1 MTTLNST
8 VNRVQPFIINVFFWI
23 FTAASLLPFL
33 LVVIASLTDEK
44 TIALHGYSY
53 FPVKFSLAAYQFL
66 INDSETILR
75 AYGVTI
81 LTTVIGTLVSVLL
94 TALYAYPISKP
105 DLPFKRSLSF
115 YIFFTMLFGG
125 GLVPW
130 YIVYSQ
136 YFHIKDTIFALIVPN
151 LLMGAFNVLMMR
163 SFFANSIPESVLE
176 SATID
181 GAGEFRIFFQMVV
194 PMSLPVFATVG
205 LFNTLAYWNDWFNS
219 MIFNDN
225 ATLYNLQYLM
235 SKTLTNIQFL
245 TMKTDSSKASELLAT
260 MPTETV
266 RMAMAIIGMGPII
279 LAYPFFQK
287 FYIQG
292 ITVGAVKG

>member
-1 MTTLNST
+1 MNTAAG
-8 VNRVQPFIINVFFWI
+8 RVQSLVIHAFFWI
-23 FTAASLLPFL
+23 FTASSLLPFL
-33 LVVIASLTDEK
+33 LVVMASFTDEK
-44 TIALHGYSY
+44 TISQNGYSF
-53 FPVKFSLAAYQFL
+53 FPEKVSVAAYQFL
-66 INDSETILR
+66 VNDSASILK

-81 LTTVIGTLVSVLL
+81 LTTVLGTVISVFL
-94 TALYAYPISKP
+94 TALYAYPISKA
-105 DLPFKRSLSF
+105 DMPFRRTLSF

-136 YFHIKDTIFALIVPN
+136 YFNIKDTLFALIVPN

-181 GAGEFRIFFQMVV
+181 GAGEFRLFFQMVV

-205 LFNTLAYWNDWFNS
+205 LFNTLAYWNDWFNC

-225 ATLYNLQYLM
+225 ANLYNLQYLM

-245 TMKTDSSKASELLAT
+245 MMKADSSKAAELLSM

-279 LAYPFFQK
+279 LAYPFFQR